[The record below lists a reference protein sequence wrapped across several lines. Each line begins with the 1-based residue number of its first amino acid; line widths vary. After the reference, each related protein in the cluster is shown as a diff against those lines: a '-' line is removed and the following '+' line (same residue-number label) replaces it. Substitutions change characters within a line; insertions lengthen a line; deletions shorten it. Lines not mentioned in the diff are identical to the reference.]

1 MPHLPRLTRE
11 LRALLDAR
19 RVGALGTIGDDGAP
33 LVSMVP
39 FAVERQLGCLVVH
52 VSDLAAHTR
61 NLRARP
67 RVSLLVTQADAAG
80 ESVLALP
87 RASFDGRAGML
98 EPGSPAWRSCRAA
111 YLARFPEAQPMTE
124 FADFHLVAIEVTGA
138 RQVAGFGSAR
148 SLDAR
153 EVRLALVDAR
163 EPPG

>member
-39 FAVERQLGCLVVH
+39 FALERQLGCFVVH

-67 RVSLLVTQADAAG
+67 RVSLLVTQAEVAA

-87 RASFDGRAGML
+87 RASFDGHARML
-98 EPGSPAWRSCRAA
+98 EPGSPAWLSCRTA
-111 YLARFPEAQPMTE
+111 YLARFPQAEPMTA

-148 SLDAR
+148 SLDAQ
-153 EVRLALVDAR
+153 EVRLALTERV
-163 EPPG
+163 E